1 MNNRRRGDGDDA
13 SGRRQQLAD
22 SVIAMTADILEKGRR
37 LQARVRD
44 SDREAPGNPF
54 SEHMV
59 ERSEQASRLW
69 TQLLDDRWVEGAPV
83 GDLLTAYALA
93 IEHSLLDLS
102 AKDAANRLRSRL
114 GIPEL

>member
-1 MNNRRRGDGDDA
+1 MDDRRRGEGDYA
-13 SGRRQQLAD
+13 SRRRQQLTD

-37 LQARVRD
+37 LQVRVRD

-59 ERSEQASRLW
+59 ERSEQASRL
-69 TQLLDDRWVEGAPV
+69 
-83 GDLLTAYALA
+83 
-93 IEHSLLDLS
+93 
-102 AKDAANRLRSRL
+102 L